1 MRDSLGPI
9 IEHGLEAD
17 HVQSGF
23 DGSELATLVS
33 AIGTGILLQYYLE
46 PGAVDPELLPRAL
59 RRLFGYGPHAGQ
71 SNAGEGGAV
80 PETA

>member
-1 MRDSLGPI
+1 MTTNTSTGPRSYGNWSKPKTAGLLG
-9 IEHGLEAD
+9 L
-17 HVQSGF
+17 
-23 DGSELATLVS
+23 S

-59 RRLFGYGPHAGQ
+59 RRIFGYGPRAGQ
-71 SNAGEGGAV
+71 PNAAEGEAV